1 MSRRTISDDGVAFI
15 KAHEGLRRRAA
26 PLPDGGWLIGHSHVA
41 ENLEGEEITPMV
53 AEARLRTDLEP
64 IEDAIDELV
73 YAPLSQTQYDAL
85 VSFGFSIGLE
95 AFRGCGVAERLNEG
109 HPIEAVAVFDIWR
122 QARVGER
129 VTYVDALVRRRAA
142 EKALFLEV
150 EGGPVPAPS
159 ALVRPVADPVAAR
172 GAVSDTP
179 LDVHVDME
187 GARVR
192 ILTDASIRRP
202 VGPPG
207 DVIHRVRRILSDWVA
222 PAEVAPDRIGDA
234 ATDTAADLGAGVER
248 PPSGAAP
255 SLSSSH
261 TFSGARA
268 VTEFGGAPTFKRGW
282 SGEVLADLVPA
293 MPAWMERWPWMLA
306 GLGVVLA
313 ATGVTQMRL
322 AGDASV
328 AQAAELAWTVATVS
342 GVLALAAAAYH
353 GARRIAGFA
362 DE

>member
-15 KAHEGLRRRAA
+15 KAHEGLRKRAA
-26 PLPDGGWLIGHSHVA
+26 PLPDGGWIIGHSHVA
-41 ENLEGEEITPMV
+41 DDLEGEEITPMV

-64 IEDAIDELV
+64 IEDAIDDLI

-222 PAEVAPDRIGDA
+222 PAKVV
-234 ATDTAADLGAGVER
+234 ADLTADVGADVE
-248 PPSGAAP
+248 PQPSGAAP
-255 SLSSSH
+255 SLGSSH
-261 TFSGARA
+261 TFSQARA
-268 VTEFGGAPTFKRGW
+268 VSEFGGAPTFKRGW

-293 MPAWMERWPWMLA
+293 TPAWMERWPWMLA

-313 ATGVTQMRL
+313 ATGVSQMRP
-322 AGDASV
+322 ASDATV

>member
-122 QARVGER
+122 QARIGER
-129 VTYVDALVRRRAA
+129 ITYVDALVRRRAA

-159 ALVRPVADPVAAR
+159 ALVRPVADPSAAR
-172 GAVSDTP
+172 GAPASAP

-187 GARVR
+187 GSRARV
-192 ILTDASIRRP
+192 LTDASRRRP
-202 VGPPG
+202 VGPQG
-207 DVIHRVRRILSDWVA
+207 DVVDRVRRILADWVTPTDIAGGRA
-222 PAEVAPDRIGDA
+222 PARPA
-234 ATDTAADLGAGVER
+234 AAASSASRE
-248 PPSGAAP
+248 
-255 SLSSSH
+255 LSA
-261 TFSGARA
+261 FD
-268 VTEFGGAPTFKRGW
+268 GAPTFQRGW
-282 SGEVLADLVPA
+282 GGDVLADPA
-293 MPAWMERWPWMLA
+293 PVTPAWMARWPWMLA
-306 GLGVVLA
+306 GLGLVLLVL
-313 ATGVTQMRL
+313 GVTQMRL
-322 AGDASV
+322 AGDAPVS
-328 AQAAELAWTVATVS
+328 QAAELAWTVATVS